1 MKRNRNRRVI
11 VFFFH
16 RWKYQCRLV
25 RGRLRERHRLDEQCP
40 QRCTGNKNRRVRVD
54 HCHLVSPPFHLILF
68 TGRRGPDV
76 RSAAARL
83 SSKRFSMEEKKREDA
98 QREKTASSPFILSI
112 SQRVSNP
119 SHNGYVLSFFSQQFQ
134 EILYSRILA
143 RFPRGRKMTV
153 HSSLFSNR
161 SSLV

>member
-83 SSKRFSMEEKKREDA
+83 SSKRFSMEEKKREMHK
-98 QREKTASSPFILSI
+98 R
-112 SQRVSNP
+112 
-119 SHNGYVLSFFSQQFQ
+119 
-134 EILYSRILA
+134 
-143 RFPRGRKMTV
+143 RKRPPP
-153 HSSLFSNR
+153 R
-161 SSLV
+161 SSFRFLNACPIPHTTATFFPSFLNSFKRFYIRGF